1 MSDELVTKSVL
12 VQAVT
17 DLRGEMAAM
26 KTELRGE
33 MAAMKT
39 ELRGEMVA
47 MKTELRGEMVA
58 MKTDLIREIGVATS
72 HVANVMIEE
81 VRRLVSVVEEK
92 YQDLPPAHA
101 KLREDFDAHAADLR
115 LHHRAPAPLPKRAR
129 RPRPR

>member
-17 DLRGEMAAM
+17 
-26 KTELRGE
+26 
-33 MAAMKT
+33 

-47 MKTELRGEMVA
+47 MKTE
-58 MKTDLIREIGVATS
+58 LIREIGVATS

-92 YQDLPPAHA
+92 
-101 KLREDFDAHAADLR
+101 RW
-115 LHHRAPAPLPKRAR
+115 
-129 RPRPR
+129 PR